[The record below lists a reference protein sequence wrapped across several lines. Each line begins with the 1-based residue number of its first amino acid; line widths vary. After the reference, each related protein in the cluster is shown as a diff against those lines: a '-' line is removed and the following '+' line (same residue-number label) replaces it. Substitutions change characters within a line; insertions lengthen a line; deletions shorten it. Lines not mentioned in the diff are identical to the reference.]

1 MSVGSLEKLVK
12 LTQFKC
18 QQKRK
23 SKKEKKQE
31 KERREKTKLIR
42 NKKLDN
48 YRYPIDIKKIIRKKY
63 EQFNIMPINQIIQ
76 I

>member
-1 MSVGSLEKLVK
+1 MPVEKK
-12 LTQFKC
+12 K
-18 QQKRK
+18 QKG
-23 SKKEKKQE
+23 KKQE